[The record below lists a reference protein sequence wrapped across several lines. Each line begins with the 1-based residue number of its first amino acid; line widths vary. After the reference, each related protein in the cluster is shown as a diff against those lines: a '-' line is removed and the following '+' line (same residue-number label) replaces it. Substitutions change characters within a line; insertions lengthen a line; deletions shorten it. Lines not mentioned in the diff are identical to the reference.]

1 MSSLAGWLRWRW
13 AQLIGRNAL
22 VRTSDRAE
30 AAALISVL
38 VVSMGAIAVA
48 GGVGTAVHDSRAAHY
63 EAQLH
68 DRHPV
73 SGTVVSASSVW
84 PRSAV
89 TLVHAT
95 WRAGGAER
103 SGTLVSDRAFAAG
116 EPVPIWLDG
125 NGTRVAAPKPVWL
138 AVVDAIGAAVGV
150 WAAVTAGAGCLY
162 LALRKWLS
170 LRRSRDWQRSID
182 RFGAPSV

>member
-1 MSSLAGWLRWRW
+1 MTSLAGWLRWRW

-30 AAALISVL
+30 AAVLLSVL

-48 GGVGTAVHDSRAAHY
+48 GGVGTAVHDTRAAYY

-73 SGTVVSASSVW
+73 SGTVVSASNVW

-89 TLVHAT
+89 TLVRAT
-95 WRAGGAER
+95 WRAGGTQR
-103 SGTLVSDRAFAAG
+103 SGTLASDRTFAAG
-116 EPVPIWLDG
+116 QPIRIWLDG
-125 NGTRVAAPKPVWL
+125 SGTRVAAPKPVWF
-138 AVVDAIGAAVGV
+138 AVVDAIDAAVGV
-150 WAAVTAGAGCLY
+150 WAAVTAAAGGFY

-170 LRRSRDWQRSID
+170 HRRSRNWQRSID